1 MPLGEVDAAMVRF
14 FDGQAGAVSE
24 AADPERKLGTA
35 EDVKGAIRIEASG
48 DK

>member
-1 MPLGEVDAAMVRF
+1 MPRSEVDTATVRF

-35 EDVKGAIRIEASG
+35 EDVKGAIRVEAGG